1 MKKAACL
8 AAALLFTTLATPIAA
23 LAQTTPVAEL
33 PAGAYKLDPTHT
45 SVTFKVKHMGLSN
58 YTARFAKAEIDL
70 DFNPKDPSKSTVAAT
85 IDPLSIKTDYPF
97 PDKTDFDK
105 ELSSDARWLNA
116 GKFPAI
122 TFKSTK
128 VEVTG
133 ENTGKITGDLTLL
146 GVTKPVVL
154 DVTFNA
160 GYAKH
165 PMAGIPALGFS
176 ATTTIK
182 RSDWGFTTFVPA
194 IGDEVQIFIETE
206 FTKPN

>member
-8 AAALLFTTLATPIAA
+8 AAALFLAPLALPVAA
-23 LAQTTPVAEL
+23 QAAGTPVAEL
-33 PAGAYKLDPTHT
+33 PSGAYKQDPTHT
-45 SVTFKVKHMGLSN
+45 SVTFKVMHMGLSN

-70 DFNPKDPSKSTVAAT
+70 VFNAKEPALSTVTAV

-97 PDKTDFDK
+97 AEQKDFDK
-105 ELSSDARWLNA
+105 ELSSDANWFNA
-116 GKFPAI
+116 GKFPTI

-133 ENTGKITGDLTLL
+133 ENKGKVTGDLTLL

-154 DVTFNA
+154 EVTFNA

-165 PMAGIPALGFS
+165 PMAGVPAVGFS

-194 IGDEVQIFIETE
+194 IGDDVQIFIETE

>member
-1 MKKAACL
+1 MRKAACL
-8 AAALLFTTLATPIAA
+8 AAALFLAPLAVAPVA
-23 LAQTTPVAEL
+23 LAQTTPVADL
-33 PAGAYKLDPTHT
+33 PAGAYTQDPTHT

-58 YTARFAKAEIDL
+58 YTARFAKAEIALVFDT
-70 DFNPKDPSKSTVAAT
+70 KDPSRSTVSAV
-85 IDPLSIKTDYPF
+85 IDPLSIRTDYPF
-97 PDKTDFDK
+97 ADKKDFDK
-105 ELSSDARWLNA
+105 ELSSDANWFNA
-116 GKFPAI
+116 GKFPTI

-133 ENTGKITGDLTLL
+133 ENTGKVTGDLTLL

-165 PMAGIPALGFS
+165 PMAGMPAVGFS

-194 IGDEVQIFIETE
+194 IGDEVQIFIESE

>member
-8 AAALLFTTLATPIAA
+8 AAALFLAPLALPVAA
-23 LAQTTPVAEL
+23 QAAGTPVAEL
-33 PAGAYKLDPTHT
+33 PAGAYKQDPTHT
-45 SVTFKVKHMGLSN
+45 SVTFKVMHMGLSN

-70 DFNPKDPSKSTVAAT
+70 VFNTKEPALSTVTAV

-97 PDKTDFDK
+97 AEQKDFDK
-105 ELSSDARWLNA
+105 ELSSDANWFNA
-116 GKFPAI
+116 GKFPTI

-133 ENTGKITGDLTLL
+133 ENKGKVTGDLTML

-165 PMAGIPALGFS
+165 PMAGIPAVGFS

-194 IGDEVQIFIETE
+194 IGDDVQIFIETE

>member
-1 MKKAACL
+1 MRKAACL
-8 AAALLFTTLATPIAA
+8 AAALFLAPLAVAPVA
-23 LAQTTPVAEL
+23 LAQTTPVADL
-33 PAGAYKLDPTHT
+33 PAGAYTQDPTHT

-58 YTARFAKAEIDL
+58 YTARFAKAEIALVFDT
-70 DFNPKDPSKSTVAAT
+70 KDPSKSTVSAV
-85 IDPLSIKTDYPF
+85 IDPLSIRTDYPF
-97 PDKTDFDK
+97 ADKKDFDK
-105 ELSSDARWLNA
+105 ELSSDANWFNA
-116 GKFPAI
+116 GKFPTI

-133 ENTGKITGDLTLL
+133 ENTGKVTGDLTLL

-165 PMAGIPALGFS
+165 PMAGMPAVGFS

-194 IGDEVQIFIETE
+194 IGDEVQIFIESE